1 MDISLAT
8 WSLQRLLRNTD
19 TPINYLDVPAL
30 VRERFGI
37 EALELNNVFFASRD
51 ADYLGQLKTAADKA
65 GSRLLNIAV
74 DEQGDL
80 SSADPAARD
89 TGLKSYGA
97 WIPIAADLG
106 INAIRANSG
115 GRAINDA
122 PHGDPARDAAE
133 QACIDSVRRLCD
145 IGQKH
150 GVAILIE
157 NHGGLSADADSLA
170 SVVAAVRQSHGDNAC
185 GTLVDWGNW
194 PDSVDRWEALRKVF
208 PYAMAV
214 HAKVNDIDE
223 SLNHPR
229 FDLGRALEITREAG
243 YDGYL
248 GIEYEG
254 KDDPMIG
261 IDRGVRKLRA
271 LLQQP

>member
-30 VRERFGI
+30 VRERFGV
-37 EALELNNVFFASRD
+37 EALELNNIFFASRD
-51 ADYLGQLKTAADKA
+51 AAYLTQLKAAADKA
-65 GSRLLNIAV
+65 GTRLLNIAV

-80 SSADPAARD
+80 SSADPASRD

-115 GRAINDA
+115 GRDVVDL
-122 PHGDPARDAAE
+122 PFGDPARTRAE
-133 QACIDSVRRLCD
+133 DACIDSIRRLCD
-145 IGQKH
+145 IGRKH
-150 GVAILIE
+150 GVAILVE
-157 NHGGLSADADSLA
+157 NHWGLSANPDSLA
-170 SVVAAVRQSHGDNAC
+170 KVVAAVRESHGDKVC

-229 FDLGRALEITREAG
+229 FDLGQALQITREAG